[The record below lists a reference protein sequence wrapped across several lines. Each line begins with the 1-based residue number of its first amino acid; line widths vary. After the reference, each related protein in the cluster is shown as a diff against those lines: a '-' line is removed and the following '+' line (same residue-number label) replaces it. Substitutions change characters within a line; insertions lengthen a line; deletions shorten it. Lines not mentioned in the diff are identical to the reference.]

1 VDILDIFCDES
12 GFTGQN
18 LLNPDQRFFAYGS
31 VAISP
36 TEAAEV
42 VAQTIRDFRLQ
53 GNELKGKNLL
63 RHPSGGK
70 AATALI
76 RRLGARSRVV
86 IVNKQYALA
95 GKLFEYT
102 FEPLI
107 SDINTVLY
115 GVNFQK
121 FIANLVYLC
130 SIAGHERARDFA
142 DRFEKGVRG
151 EEESLKAFLSV
162 HSAGRVA

>member
-1 VDILDIFCDES
+1 MACEGTQVDILDIFCDES

-70 AATALI
+70 AATALNPTTG
-76 RRLGARSRVV
+76 RAVSRCDRQQAVRV
-86 IVNKQYALA
+86 GGQAL
-95 GKLFEYT
+95 
-102 FEPLI
+102 
-107 SDINTVLY
+107 
-115 GVNFQK
+115 
-121 FIANLVYLC
+121 
-130 SIAGHERARDFA
+130 
-142 DRFEKGVRG
+142 
-151 EEESLKAFLSV
+151 
-162 HSAGRVA
+162 